1 MLSQAFAKAKAA
13 HGASVVLDDE
23 EPEPARPLA
32 DDDGVGISVENP
44 EPLPATGGPLA
55 SSSAGEEEPPGLSAA
70 EAEEEPAPEAPA
82 AMSKQ
87 VIEAR
92 RNSKGARVVTKPR
105 G

>member
-1 MLSQAFAKAKAA
+1 MLSQVFARAKAV
-13 HGASVVLDDE
+13 HETCVVLDDE

-32 DDDGVGISVENP
+32 EDNGVGVSVKNP

-55 SSSAGEEEPPGLSAA
+55 SASAGEEEPPGLSAP

-82 AMSKQ
+82 ASSKQ

-92 RNSKGARVVTKPR
+92 RDSKGARVVTKPR